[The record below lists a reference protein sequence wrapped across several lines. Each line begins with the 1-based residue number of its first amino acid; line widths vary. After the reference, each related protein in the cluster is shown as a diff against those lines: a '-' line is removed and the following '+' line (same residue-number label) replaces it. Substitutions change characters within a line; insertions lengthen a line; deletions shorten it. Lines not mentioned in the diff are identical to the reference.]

1 MTDIYATGGMKTAM
15 TANLGNMF
23 SNQMMGAF
31 NNNAEYDVKGQAL
44 GSLLHKDRSDCSGA
58 SQAELEE
65 GVAAGIEKGSL
76 QQHFDV

>member
-1 MTDIYATGGMKTAM
+1 MKTAM

-31 NNNAEYDVKGQAL
+31 SNNAEYDLKGQAVD
-44 GSLLHKDRSDCSGA
+44 SLCQKNKDGRSERSCDSE
-58 SQAELEE
+58 AELEVGGQA
-65 GVAAGIEKGSL
+65 GVEKGTL